1 VISIVSPVYNELE
14 VLPEFCRRLTAV
26 MEEYREP
33 YEIVLVNDGSKDGT
47 FSVMKAL
54 HTSDPRIRA
63 VDLSRNF
70 GHQVAICAGLDFATG
85 DLIAIMDSDLQDPPE
100 VLPKFFKK
108 LREGYDVVYAVRT
121 GRKESLFKKAA
132 YAAFYRLLKS
142 IANVDIPLDSGDFCV
157 MSRRALDTL
166 KSMPERNR
174 FLRGLRG
181 WIGFRQVGVEY
192 ERERRFA
199 GDVKYT
205 FSKLLKLAFDGLT
218 SFSYVPL
225 RLASILGLFMSFI
238 SFVAILIIFY
248 LKFFTSAT
256 VPVPGWASV
265 VVAILVLGGIQLV
278 ATGIIG
284 EYLGRVYDEVKRRPL
299 YVVQET
305 LGIEAEKEREK
316 ERRVYQ
322 IH

>member
-100 VLPKFFKK
+100 VLPRFFKK

-225 RLASILGLFMSFI
+225 RLASLLGLFMSFI

>member
-1 VISIVSPVYNELE
+1 MISIVSPVYNELE

-100 VLPKFFKK
+100 VLPRFFKK

-248 LKFFTSAT
+248 LKFFPSAT

>member
-100 VLPKFFKK
+100 VLPRFFKK

>member
-1 VISIVSPVYNELE
+1 MMGSTHRNDRNGEQMRSPV
-14 VLPEFCRRLTAV
+14 T
-26 MEEYREP
+26 
-33 YEIVLVNDGSKDGT
+33 GSMG
-47 FSVMKAL
+47 
-54 HTSDPRIRA
+54 P
-63 VDLSRNF
+63 
-70 GHQVAICAGLDFATG
+70 
-85 DLIAIMDSDLQDPPE
+85 
-100 VLPKFFKK
+100 
-108 LREGYDVVYAVRT
+108 
-121 GRKESLFKKAA
+121 
-132 YAAFYRLLKS
+132 
-142 IANVDIPLDSGDFCV
+142 
-157 MSRRALDTL
+157 
-166 KSMPERNR
+166 MPERNR

>member
-1 VISIVSPVYNELE
+1 MISIVSPVYNELE

-100 VLPKFFKK
+100 VLPRFFKK

>member
-100 VLPKFFKK
+100 VLPRFFKK

-248 LKFFTSAT
+248 LKFFPSAT